1 MATPSAL
8 AQIENTP
15 TLLSEAAKRDVL
27 ADLLADKRSPNTR
40 HAYEKD
46 LKDFFRFIASS
57 DPLPELVTEFLGLD
71 RFRAVTLVLKYKAH
85 LIDRGL
91 KEATINR
98 RLAAIK
104 SLVAFARK
112 MGKCDYTLEDIKCEK
127 VKPYRDTTGISKD
140 AYKRMLAIP
149 DRDTLKGKRDY
160 ALLRLLWD
168 NALRRSEISQADIKD
183 LDLEVRSLLIIGKGN
198 GSQKE
203 AVSLSRP
210 TVNAIL
216 DWLQARQELD
226 INQPLFIA
234 LDNANYGHR
243 LSGTSIYR
251 LVEAVAS
258 SAGIS
263 KKLSPHRIRHSGITA
278 ALDATGGDVRRVQ
291 KLSRHANLN
300 TLMIYDDNRQDVQG
314 EISSLLADMV

>member
-1 MATPSAL
+1 MASLSAL
-8 AQIENTP
+8 TQITSTS
-15 TLLSEAAKRDVL
+15 TLLSEAASRDML
-27 ADLLADKRSPNTR
+27 AELLADKRSLNTR

-46 LKDFFRFIASS
+46 LKDFFRFIAEC
-57 DPLPELVTEFLGLD
+57 DPMPELVTQFLSLD
-71 RFRAVTLVLKYKAH
+71 RFRAISLVLKYKAH
-85 LIDRGL
+85 LIERKL

-104 SLVAFARK
+104 SLVNYARK
-112 MGKCDYTLEDIKCEK
+112 VGKCDYTLEDIKCEK
-127 VKPYRDTTGISKD
+127 VKPYRDTTGISKE
-140 AYKRMLAIP
+140 AYKKMLAVP

-168 NALRRSEISQADIKD
+168 NALRRSEISLADIKD
-183 LDLEVRSLLIIGKGN
+183 LDLDRRSLLILGKGK

-210 TVNAIL
+210 TVDAIL
-216 DWLQARQELD
+216 DWLQARRELD

-234 LDNANYGHR
+234 LDKVNYGHR

-251 LVEAVAS
+251 LVEAFAKT
-258 SAGIS
+258 AGIN

-300 TLMIYDDNRQDVQG
+300 TLMIYDDNRQNVQG
-314 EISSLLADMV
+314 AISDLLADLV

>member
-183 LDLEVRSLLIIGKGN
+183 LDLEVRALLIIGKGN

>member
-149 DRDTLKGKRDY
+149 DQDTLKGKRDY